1 MLPLLSGLGAGLTL
15 IVAIGAQNAFVLRQG
30 LRRQHVLALC
40 LLCSGSDALLISLG
54 TLGLGAVVERAPLA
68 LDVMRWAGV
77 VFLLGYAGLALR
89 RALRPAAL
97 ASDGRSDSLS
107 LGRVLA
113 QGAAFT
119 FLNPHVYLDT
129 MLLLGSLA
137 NSHGPTLRWA
147 FVAGATVSS
156 VLWFFGLG
164 YGARLL
170 GPLFARHQSWRWLD
184 IVVAAVMVALA
195 VSLMVSSVEG

>member
-54 TLGLGAVVERAPLA
+54 TLSLGAVVERTPLA

-89 RALRPAAL
+89 RALRPTAL
-97 ASDGRSDSLS
+97 ASDGRSGSLS
-107 LGRVLA
+107 LGKVLA

-137 NSHGPTLRWA
+137 NSHGPTSRWA
-147 FVAGATVSS
+147 FVAGATVGS

-170 GPLFARHQSWRWLD
+170 GPLFARPQAWRWLD
-184 IVVAAVMVALA
+184 IVVAAVMIALA
-195 VSLMVSSVEG
+195 VSLTVSSVKG